1 MTVDGLEVNSATEM
15 NVAYLTTR
23 VPPLLLS
30 LVLMC
35 RELSTRW
42 CEVFSLINENQQ
54 KQKYLMLVSDKD
66 NYYRHGSLVYMRSK
80 SSVSPTQVGN
90 CQLSRGWRNKRKWIH
105 SQKKLYN
112 QSERP
117 LFP

>member
-42 CEVFSLINENQQ
+42 CEVFSLINENQ
-54 KQKYLMLVSDKD
+54 
-66 NYYRHGSLVYMRSK
+66 
-80 SSVSPTQVGN
+80 
-90 CQLSRGWRNKRKWIH
+90 
-105 SQKKLYN
+105 
-112 QSERP
+112 
-117 LFP
+117 